1 MKSKQNVSLFHLEQN
16 DTEISK
22 VKALMLMV
30 EEELVVVVALVLGG
44 ESQSHW
50 LSLLQL
56 SLSQIHTFKPPPF
69 SILIHFFL

>member
-1 MKSKQNVSLFHLEQN
+1 MLVYFILDKMIQRQA
-16 DTEISK
+16 SK
-22 VKALMLMV
+22 VKAEMPMV
-30 EEELVVVVALVLGG
+30 EEELDVVVTVVLSG
-44 ESQSHW
+44 ELQSHW